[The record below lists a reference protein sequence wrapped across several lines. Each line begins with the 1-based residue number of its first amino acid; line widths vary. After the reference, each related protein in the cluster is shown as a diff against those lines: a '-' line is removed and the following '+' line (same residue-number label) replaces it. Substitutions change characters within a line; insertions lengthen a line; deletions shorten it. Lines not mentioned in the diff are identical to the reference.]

1 MPPRKPDAARPITMQ
16 PDTPNITFG
25 ELCAEVVRF
34 KRLRNLAPDTID
46 YYEDCGNY
54 LAEFLGEETLC
65 QTITEDTYYN
75 YIEYLHQNKPH
86 LKSATERSYL
96 TGIRAILYYGMKKG
110 YIQQFAVQL
119 PKMDEVVKETYTDAE
134 VALLLKKPDIK
145 KCSFAEYRNWVLIN
159 YMLGTGNRVGT
170 IVAIKLEDVDLA
182 NGTIVLKKLKG
193 RKQYVIPIS
202 RSLTQILQEYLA
214 VRKGEPGDYLFCT
227 AYGQQTTV
235 DVIESQIAR
244 YNRKRG
250 VEKTSL
256 HMFRHTFAKQWILNG
271 GDIFRLQK
279 ILGHSSLEMVRKYVN
294 MFGDDLQRDFDRFN
308 PLDNYLGNAGK
319 DGKIPMRPRK

>member
-1 MPPRKPDAARPITMQ
+1 
-16 PDTPNITFG
+16 
-25 ELCAEVVRF
+25 VRF

-54 LAEFLGEETLC
+54 FAAFLGEGTLC
-65 QTITEDTYYN
+65 QSITEDTYYN
-75 YIEYLHQNKPH
+75 YIEYLHQTKPD
-86 LKSATERSYL
+86 LKPATERSYL

-110 YIQQFAVQL
+110 YIQQFTVQL
-119 PKMDEVVKETYTDAE
+119 PKVDEVVKETYTDAE
-134 VALLLKKPDIK
+134 IALLLKKPDIK

-170 IVAIKLEDVDLA
+170 IVNIKIEDVDLHS
-182 NGTIVLKKLKG
+182 GTIVLKKLKG
-193 RKQYVIPIS
+193 RKQYVIPLS
-202 RSLTQILQEYLA
+202 RSLAQILQEYMNY
-214 VRKGEPGDYLFCT
+214 RKGEPSDYLFCT

-279 ILGHSSLEMVRKYVN
+279 LLGHSSLEMVRKYVN
-294 MFGDDLQRDFDRFN
+294 MFADDLRRDFDSFN
-308 PLDNYLGNAGK
+308 PLENYLGNTAKEGR
-319 DGKIPMRPRK
+319 IAMRSQK